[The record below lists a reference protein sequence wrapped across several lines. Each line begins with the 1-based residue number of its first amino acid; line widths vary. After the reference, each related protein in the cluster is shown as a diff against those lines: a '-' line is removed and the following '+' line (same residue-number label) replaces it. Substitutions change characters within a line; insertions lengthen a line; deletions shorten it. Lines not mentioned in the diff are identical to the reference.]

1 MDRRL
6 FSFLKPLRWIKGRNF
21 EAHTNNVAITTND
34 MSRKN
39 LVSYAE
45 GTLDYRPAAHSG
57 GTVAFTSADDKVTQY
72 FSDRRHAAGGFV
84 TQLFDASQTDP
95 LTVSIEQLGNDSDWA
110 VAVPHFVAFLEMA
123 FERPLRASSRSR
135 DKYHLRGHQDQLRYD
150 QPLQSNRHRNPVN
163 IAEGSNNLLEVQVGR
178 VSG

>member
-95 LTVSIEQLGNDSDWA
+95 LTVSIEQLGTIQIGHSPYLISLRSSKWHSNDHFEPQVEA
-110 VAVPHFVAFLEMA
+110 VTNIIYGVIKTSFVTISLC
-123 FERPLRASSRSR
+123 
-135 DKYHLRGHQDQLRYD
+135 
-150 QPLQSNRHRNPVN
+150 NRTATEIR
-163 IAEGSNNLLEVQVGR
+163 
-178 VSG
+178 